1 MMGLAR
7 IRGRKANLTERLRL
21 LASELEPKRGPW
33 YVSQPAGR
41 TPSQGWWWIP
51 RAHQHPV
58 LLGHNH
64 IVAEVQLRTLLD
76 ALERAT

>member
-1 MMGLAR
+1 MGLAR
-7 IRGRKANLTERLRL
+7 DKKGRKANLTQRLRL
-21 LASELEPKRGPW
+21 LAEDLEPAKAPR
-33 YVSQPAGR
+33 YVAHPGGR

-51 RAHQHPV
+51 KGHQYPV

-64 IVAEVQLRTLLD
+64 IVAETQLRHLLE